1 MNTNR
6 PAHKLFHRAH
16 CLREKRKEECA
27 AVSSSPPY
35 RLKINLG
42 VYVYVCACVCV
53 CVRVYVYA
61 CACSC
66 ACVCVCV
73 RDGEEWRKRVMPKKQ
88 VEWK

>member
-42 VYVYVCACVCV
+42 VYECVCV
-53 CVRVYVYA
+53 CVCVYG
-61 CACSC
+61 
-66 ACVCVCV
+66 